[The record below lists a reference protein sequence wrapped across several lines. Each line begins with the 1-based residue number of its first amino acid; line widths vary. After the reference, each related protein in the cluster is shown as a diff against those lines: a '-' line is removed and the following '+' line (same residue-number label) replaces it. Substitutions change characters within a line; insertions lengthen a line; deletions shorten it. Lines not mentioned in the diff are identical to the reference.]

1 MLDKLKEI
9 IKRIL
14 PDTNTDNL
22 SESTKFAEDLSFDSL
37 NMMMFCVELE
47 ELFDFKFA
55 HPVIFE
61 TLGDVCGYLECK
73 I

>member
-9 IKRIL
+9 IKISL
-14 PDTNTDNL
+14 PDADTEVI
-22 SESTKFAEDLSFDSL
+22 SEDTRFSEDLSFDSL

-47 ELFDFKFA
+47 ELFGFKFS
-55 HPVIFE
+55 HPVIFD
-61 TLGDVCGYLECK
+61 TLGDVCGYLDCR